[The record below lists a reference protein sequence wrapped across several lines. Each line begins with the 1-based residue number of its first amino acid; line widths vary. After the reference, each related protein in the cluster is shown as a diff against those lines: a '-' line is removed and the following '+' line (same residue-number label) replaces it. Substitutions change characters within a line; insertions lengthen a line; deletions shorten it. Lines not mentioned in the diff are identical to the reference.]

1 MLQVTPPSQ
10 DRPVPPLL
18 RVLAGDRVDPPP
30 LWLMRQAGRY
40 LPEYRRLRARAGG
53 FLDLCFSPD
62 LAAEVTLQPVRR
74 FGMDAAIV
82 FADILL
88 VPLAL
93 GQRLEFVEGEG
104 PRLDAPDDPGDLH
117 RLSSPAFSETL
128 APVAQTL
135 ERTRAALDSDTA
147 LVGFA
152 GAPWTVATYMVAGRG
167 DRAPALAWL
176 ARDPSGYQAL
186 SDLLVDSTVRYLSSQ
201 VEAGAQ
207 ALQLFDSWAGA
218 LPPES
223 VRAACI
229 EPTAA
234 IVASLRRRHPDV
246 PVIGFPRG
254 LAAEDCL
261 IYARD
266 TGIDA
271 IALDQ
276 DLDAGKMH
284 ELLPDGLPVQGN
296 LDPALLEGEGEG
308 IKEGAARI
316 IEAFRSRPHVFN
328 LGHGIRPAARP
339 ENVQKLV
346 AAVRAGKDAP
356 P

>member
-1 MLQVTPPSQ
+1 MMQASPSSQ
-10 DRPVPPLL
+10 DPPAPPLL
-18 RVLAGDRVDPPP
+18 RALAGRRVDPPP

-40 LPEYRRLRARAGG
+40 LPEYRRLRARAGS

-104 PRLDAPDDPGDLH
+104 PRLDAPDDPADLC
-117 RLSSPAFSETL
+117 RLPSPAFDETL

-135 ERTRAALDSDTA
+135 ARARAALDSDSA

-167 DRAPALAWL
+167 DREPALAWL
-176 ARDPSGYQAL
+176 ARDPAGYGAL
-186 SDLLVDSTVRYLSSQ
+186 SDILVDSTVRYLSSQ
-201 VEAGAQ
+201 VDAGAQ

-218 LPPES
+218 LPPET

-229 EPTAA
+229 EPAAA
-234 IVASLRRRHPDV
+234 IVAGIRRRHPDV

-254 LAAEDCL
+254 LAAEDCAA
-261 IYARD
+261 YARE
-266 TGIDA
+266 TGVDA

-276 DLDAGKMH
+276 YQDAAAMH
-284 ELLPDGLPVQGN
+284 ALLPAGLPVQGN

-308 IKEGAARI
+308 LEKSAARI
-316 IEAFRSRPHVFN
+316 VEAFHARPHVFN

-339 ENVQKLV
+339 ENVQRLV
-346 AAVRAGKDAP
+346 AAVRAGRESTP
-356 P
+356 